1 MNVKIKKN
9 SQDWATGKVIL
20 ITGGASGIGEAAT
33 IRFSMAGAKVAIVDI
48 NETAGKNLVLRVN
61 NSGGEAIFIKTDVTK
76 SDDVQNMV
84 AETVKQ
90 FGALDFA
97 FNNAGVEGKMGV
109 AAAEL
114 AEEDWSRILSINLT
128 AVWRCMKYEL
138 QHMVV
143 NGGGVIVNTSS
154 TAGLASAVNSGAAYC
169 ASKHGVIGLTKTA
182 AKEYKAH
189 NIRIN
194 AICPGGVNTPLLQRT
209 VGGADIPSIM
219 EANPGLIATPE
230 DVVEAVVWLFSQS
243 SSIVNGHALLLDNGM
258 MA

>member
-1 MNVKIKKN
+1 MKHEI
-9 SQDWATGKVIL
+9 WASEKVAL

-33 IRFSMAGAKVAIVDI
+33 LRFSAAGAKVAIVDT
-48 NETAGKNLVLRVN
+48 NQAAGENLVSRVLSN
-61 NSGGEAIFIKTDVTK
+61 GGEAIFIKTDVTK
-76 SDDVQNMV
+76 SDDVKNMV
-84 AETVKQ
+84 AQTVQK

-109 AAAEL
+109 PSAEL
-114 AEEDWSRILSINLT
+114 AEEDWSRILSVNLT

-138 QHMVV
+138 QHMVE

-154 TAGLASAVNSGAAYC
+154 SAGLASAVNSGVAYC

-182 AKEYKAH
+182 AKEYAAH

-194 AICPGGVNTPLLQRT
+194 AICPAGVNTPLLQRT
-209 VGGADIPSIM
+209 VGGANLESVM

>member
-1 MNVKIKKN
+1 
-9 SQDWATGKVIL
+9 
-20 ITGGASGIGEAAT
+20 
-33 IRFSMAGAKVAIVDI
+33 MAGVKVAIVDI
-48 NETAGKNLVLRVN
+48 NETAGKNLVSRVV

-76 SDDVQNMV
+76 SDDVENMV
-84 AETVKQ
+84 AQTVKQ

-97 FNNAGVEGKMGV
+97 FNNAGIEGKLGV
-109 AAAEL
+109 PAANIT
-114 AEEDWSRILSINLT
+114 EDDWGRILSINLT
-128 AVWRCMKYEL
+128 AVWLCMKYEL
-138 QHMVV
+138 QHMVE

-182 AKEYKAH
+182 AKEYRAQ

-209 VGGADIPSIM
+209 AGDADISSIM
-219 EANPGLIATPE
+219 KTNPGLISSPE
-230 DVVEAVVWLFSQS
+230 DVVESVVWLFSQS

-258 MA
+258 LA